1 MGALPTPGHVYRMTA
16 SAQKQKSPP
25 AKSHHPLTFHKQ
37 AYYIPAVDKPA
48 YDFLVLLNDLARV
61 IRTEA
66 DRRARLHGM
75 TRAQWMILARLN
87 QSPGLSQRELAE
99 YLEVEPIT
107 VARLVDRLEA
117 AGQVERRP
125 DPVDRRI
132 WRLHLTDLGRP
143 ALDAL
148 GVQRDQLLAIVTE
161 GVDARSLAEVSA
173 TLAQMKSNM
182 TGCRRPEPAKKS
194 A

>member
-1 MGALPTPGHVYRMTA
+1 MRDHRAECSTNHFQPIRTQP
-16 SAQKQKSPP
+16 SPAP
-25 AKSHHPLTFHKQ
+25 DGLTFHKQ
-37 AYYIPAVDKPA
+37 AYYVPAVDKPA

-75 TRAQWMILARLN
+75 TRAQWMILARLS
-87 QSPGLSQRELAE
+87 QTPGLSQRELAE

-148 GVQRDQLLAIVTE
+148 GIQRDELLAIVTE
-161 GVDARSLAEVSA
+161 GVDADTLARVSA
-173 TLAQMKSNM
+173 TLLHMKSNM
-182 TGCRRPEPAKKS
+182 TSCRRPEHAKKS